1 YLALL
6 EEIESTPSPGLYQP
20 LRPDGHLL
28 MWFEQYDRS
37 RDVLTRTVDSARAGG
52 ALGALPYA
60 LAVLSD
66 LDFRTGNWGAAYAG
80 ATEAVRLADET
91 NQITTLAFS
100 LGCLARLEA
109 AQGRESDCRAHS
121 ERALAIAYPRVGAVV

>member
-1 YLALL
+1 LA
-6 EEIESTPSPGLYQP
+6 
-20 LRPDGHLL
+20 
-28 MWFEQYDRS
+28 
-37 RDVLTRTVDSARAGG
+37 
-52 ALGALPYA
+52 
-60 LAVLSD
+60 D
-66 LDFRTGNWGAAYAG
+66 LDSRTGNWAAAYAG

-121 ERALAIAYPRVGAVV
+121 ERALAIAYPRIGAVVALAGSGLGLLELGLGHVDRAREQLEALARRRAEAGPREPRSVQWAT